1 MMKRHLII
9 LPLISLLYL
18 IFASCKGKYCTT
30 DGETWG
36 TTYHIVYSGASSL
49 ADSVRCEMESIDRE
63 LSMFNPSSTVSLVN
77 SGSLT
82 AVGRRFTEVFDIA
95 RYVCRLSG
103 GAYDP
108 TVGPLCELW
117 GFGLSDYSG
126 EPSDSALAEAM
137 SVVGMLECTVDSSG
151 NIHKKSPGTRFD
163 FSSVAKGYGIDCI
176 GSMLERNGVEN
187 YMIEIGGEVL
197 ACGVNPQGR
206 PWHIQIDSPTGG
218 FGHEALEIMALG
230 PEKKAL
236 ASSGNYRNYRSDSS
250 GKTFGHIVSPQTGR
264 PAGTSI
270 LSATV
275 RADNCALADA
285 LATACMAVGT
295 PDSAMAV
302 LRSAGAEGLLVVA
315 GDDGIET
322 LRSPMF

>member
-1 MMKRHLII
+1 M
-9 LPLISLLYL
+9 
-18 IFASCKGKYCTT
+18 IFASCTKKYCST

-36 TTYHIVYSGASSL
+36 TTYHIVYSGACAL
-49 ADSVRCEMESIDRE
+49 ADSVRSEMESIDGE

-82 AVGRRFTEVFDIA
+82 VVGRRFSEVFDIA
-95 RYVCRLSG
+95 KHVCSLSG

-126 EPSDSALAEAM
+126 EPSDSALADAR
-137 SVVGMLECTVDSSG
+137 SIVGMLECTVDSNG

-176 GSMLERNGVEN
+176 GAMLERNGVEN

-218 FGHEALEIMALG
+218 IGHEALEIIALG
-230 PEKKAL
+230 PEKNAL
-236 ASSGNYRNYRSDSS
+236 ASSGNYRNYRSDGS
-250 GKTFGHIVSPQTGR
+250 GKKFGHIVSPLTGR
-264 PAGTSI
+264 PVSTLI

-275 RADNCALADA
+275 RAGNCALADA

-295 PDSAMAV
+295 PDSAMAIL
-302 LRSAGAEGLLVVA
+302 LRAGAEGLIVVD
-315 GDDGIET
+315 GDDGVET
-322 LRSPMF
+322 LRSHGF